1 MATQGNSID
10 EEVGTIVEEYNIA
23 RDRTRRKQHSNLMQF
38 TDIEGEFSGEEADV
52 MEMEE
57 EHPVIKLDT
66 AQRKLKT
73 YKYTNKQSERDRLQ
87 FEREKWQMENN
98 VRLKELELEIERLK
112 HQKDDKKN
120 DGLPFKVKLQTSEH
134 SSCHIFTI
142 NLFSKKK

>member
-1 MATQGNSID
+1 MTTQGNSID
-10 EEVGTIVEEYNIA
+10 EEVGTIVEEYSIA
-23 RDRTRRKQHSNLMQF
+23 KDRTRRKQHSNLMQL

-57 EHPVIKLDT
+57 EHPVRKLNT

-73 YKYTNKQSERDRLQ
+73 SKYTNKQSERDRLQ

-112 HQKDDKKN
+112 HQKVIKRMTASHSKSN
-120 DGLPFKVKLQTSEH
+120 FKLSIIKRMR
-134 SSCHIFTI
+134 IF
-142 NLFSKKK
+142 